1 MHIFTPKQPKT
12 LAVKAAHINVAQ
24 IREYSPPGKL
34 CNVAKLQLKL
44 IV

>member
-24 IREYSPPGKL
+24 IREYSPPPESY
-34 CNVAKLQLKL
+34 VTLQNYN
-44 IV
+44 